1 MRLSSNSL
9 KRLIKGACYFESDHG
24 YLTAFRFGKNQL
36 DLIRKDSYNEI
47 WRNRAYFT
55 GGIRLEF
62 KTDAE
67 HISFDYKLYIGDC
80 SLDKRSKTLDTY
92 VDGVLYSV
100 ISIEKMKGSV
110 SISLPKCKKHISIYL
125 PNYYQFSIK
134 NFTLNGKYKSVK
146 DKGQNVL
153 VIGDSIT
160 NGFGSLFSSGSYF
173 NELQRLTG
181 YNMLNQGIGGY
192 RCEPND
198 LMQIEGFMP
207 DKIITFL
214 GTNWYNCPD
223 AYDYEK
229 ATIDYYKKLTE
240 LYKGKEIISISP
252 LWRDDDIDRERFD
265 WCRAIVKREC
275 EKYDNIT
282 FIDGYTLVPQVEECF
297 CDKIHPNEY
306 GCLLLAENLFK
317 IIKKIKF

>member
-1 MRLSSNSL
+1 MKFSVNSL
-9 KRLIKGACYFESDHG
+9 KKLIKGACYFESERG
-24 YLTAFRFGKNQL
+24 YLSAFRFSKKQI
-36 DLIRKDSYNEI
+36 DLTKREGYNEA
-47 WRNRAYFT
+47 WRNRVLFS

-62 KTDAE
+62 KTDATE
-67 HISFDYKLYIGDC
+67 ISFDYKLFIGDC
-80 SLDKRSKTLDTY
+80 SLDKRSKSLD
-92 VDGVLYSV
+92 VWINGVIYSV
-100 ISIEKMKGSV
+100 IYIEQMKGKI
-110 SISLPKCKKHISIYL
+110 SITLPEGEKSLLIYL
-125 PNYYQFSIK
+125 PNYYQLSIK

-146 DKGQNVL
+146 DKGQKVL

-192 RCEPND
+192 RCEPTEVSFVD
-198 LMQIEGFMP
+198 GFMP

-214 GTNWYNCPD
+214 GTNWYNRPD

-229 ATIDYYKKLTE
+229 ATIDYYKNLTE
-240 LYKGKEIISISP
+240 LYKGKQILAISP
-252 LWRDDDIDRERFD
+252 IWRDDDVDRERFD
-265 WCRAIVKREC
+265 FCRSIVKREC
-275 EKYDNIT
+275 EKYENIT
-282 FIDGYTLVPQVEECF
+282 FVDGYKLVPCVEECF

-306 GCLLLAENLFK
+306 GCLLLAQNLYK